1 MNDSRSGLAMGA
13 GAYLCWGLFPL
24 YWPLLD
30 PAGSLEALA
39 HRIVWSLVF
48 VGVLLSVTHRW
59 DAFRAIWSDRRRIG
73 FLGLAS
79 VVIAINWGAF
89 IYGVTNDKVIETSL
103 GYFINPLVTV
113 LLGVF
118 VLQETLRRAQWVA
131 VAIGAVAV
139 VILTVDYGRLPYVA
153 LTVAFSFATYGFLKK
168 KAQLGAVEALGV
180 ETLLLTP
187 VALAYLGVL
196 EANGTLSFGHEG
208 LPNAL
213 LLAGTGI
220 ITAIPLLL
228 FGGAATRLRLTSI
241 GLLQYLAPILQF
253 IFGLL
258 LFQEAMTTSRWIG
271 FVLVWIALVIFT
283 VDVLSGRRRTPRAG
297 ENMAVSPAEC
307 DVPVVVR
314 AELRPERHAHAV
326 TDPSR

>member
-1 MNDSRSGLAMGA
+1 VNDSRSGLAMGA

-24 YWPLLD
+24 YWPLLH

-48 VGVLLSVTHRW
+48 VGLLLTVTHRW
-59 DAFRAIWSDRRRIG
+59 SAFRAMWKDRRRVA

-79 VVIAINWGAF
+79 VVIAVNWGAF

-118 VLQETLRRAQWVA
+118 VLRETLRRTQWVA

-168 KAQLGAVEALGV
+168 KAQLGAVEALGA

-187 VALAYLGVL
+187 VALAYLGFL
-196 EANGTLSFGHEG
+196 EANGTLSFGHQG
-208 LPNAL
+208 VPNAL

-220 ITAIPLLL
+220 VTAIPLLM

-253 IFGLL
+253 VFGLL
-258 LFQEAMTTSRWIG
+258 LFHEPMGTARWIG

-283 VDVLSGRRRTPRAG
+283 VDVLGGRRRVLHQSA
-297 ENMAVSPAEC
+297 ENVAA
-307 DVPVVVR
+307 
-314 AELRPERHAHAV
+314 
-326 TDPSR
+326 

>member
-1 MNDSRSGLAMGA
+1 
-13 GAYLCWGLFPL
+13 
-24 YWPLLD
+24 
-30 PAGSLEALA
+30 
-39 HRIVWSLVF
+39 VF
-48 VGVLLSVTHRW
+48 VVLLLTVTHRW
-59 DAFRAIWSDRRRIG
+59 SAFRAIWSDRRRVG
-73 FLGLAS
+73 FLALAAA
-79 VVIAINWGAF
+79 VITINWGTF
-89 IYGVTNDKVIETSL
+89 IYGVTHDKVIETSL

-118 VLQETLRRAQWVA
+118 VLRETLRRAQWVA

-168 KAQLGAVEALGV
+168 KAQLGAVEALGA

-187 VALAYLGVL
+187 IALTYLGVL
-196 EANGTLSFGHEG
+196 EANGTLAFGHEG

-241 GLLQYLAPILQF
+241 GLLQYLAPVLQF

-258 LFQEAMTTSRWIG
+258 LFQEPMGTARWIG

-283 VDVLSGRRRTPRAG
+283 IDVLSGRRRILGRAA
-297 ENMAVSPAEC
+297 ENVAA
-307 DVPVVVR
+307 
-314 AELRPERHAHAV
+314 
-326 TDPSR
+326 

>member
-1 MNDSRSGLAMGA
+1 MGV

-30 PAGSLEALA
+30 PAGSIEALS

-48 VGVLLSVTHRW
+48 VALLLTVTHRW
-59 DAFRAIWSDRRRIG
+59 GAFRAIWSDRRRVG
-73 FLGLAS
+73 FLALAA
-79 VVIAINWGAF
+79 VVITINWGTF
-89 IYGVTNDKVIETSL
+89 IYGVTHDKVIETSL

-118 VLQETLRRAQWVA
+118 VLHETLRRAQWVA

-139 VILTVDYGRLPYVA
+139 VILTIDYGRLPYVA
-153 LTVAFSFATYGFLKK
+153 LTVAFSFGTYGFLKK
-168 KAQLGAVEALGV
+168 KAQLGAVEALGA

-187 VALAYLGVL
+187 IALVYLGVL
-196 EANGTLSFGHEG
+196 EANGTLSFGHQG
-208 LPNAL
+208 VPNAL

-220 ITAIPLLL
+220 VTAIPLLL

-253 IFGLL
+253 IFGLI
-258 LFQEAMTTSRWIG
+258 LFHEAMTTARWVG

-283 VDVLSGRRRTPRAG
+283 VDVLGGRRRVLHQAA
-297 ENMAVSPAEC
+297 ENVAA
-307 DVPVVVR
+307 
-314 AELRPERHAHAV
+314 
-326 TDPSR
+326 

>member
-30 PAGSLEALA
+30 PAGSLEALS

-48 VGVLLSVTHRW
+48 VALLLTVTHRW
-59 DAFRAIWSDRRRIG
+59 HAFRAIWKDRRRVA

-79 VVIAINWGAF
+79 VVIALNWGAF

-118 VLQETLRRAQWVA
+118 VLHETLRRAQWVA
-131 VAIGAVAV
+131 VAIGTVAV

-168 KAQLGAVEALGV
+168 KAQLGAVEALGA

-187 VALAYLGVL
+187 IAFAYLGFL

-208 LPNAL
+208 WVNAL

-253 IFGLL
+253 IFGLV
-258 LFQEAMTTSRWIG
+258 LFHEAMTTARWIG

-283 VDVLSGRRRTPRAG
+283 IDVLGGRRRVLHRAA
-297 ENMAVSPAEC
+297 ENVAA
-307 DVPVVVR
+307 
-314 AELRPERHAHAV
+314 
-326 TDPSR
+326 

>member
-1 MNDSRSGLAMGA
+1 MNESRSGLAMGA
-13 GAYLCWGLFPL
+13 GAYLCWGIFPL

-39 HRIVWSLVF
+39 HRVAWSLLV
-48 VGVLLSVTHRW
+48 VGLLLTVTSRW
-59 DAFRAIWSDRRRIG
+59 EAFRAIWSDRRRVVY
-73 FLGLAS
+73 LGLAS

-89 IYGVTNDKVIETSL
+89 IYGVTHDKVIETSL

-118 VLQETLRRAQWVA
+118 VLHETLRRPQWVA

-139 VILTVDYGRLPYVA
+139 VILTVDYGRPPYVA

-168 KAQLGAVEALGV
+168 KLQLGAVEALGA

-187 VALAYLGVL
+187 VALAYLGFL
-196 EANGTLSFGHEG
+196 EANGTLSFGHQG
-208 LPNAL
+208 LSNAL
-213 LLAGTGI
+213 LLAGTGVV
-220 ITAIPLLL
+220 TVLPLLM

-253 IFGLL
+253 VFGLL
-258 LFQEAMTTSRWIG
+258 LFNEPMGTARWIG

-283 VDVLSGRRRTPRAG
+283 VDVLRGRRRVLDRAA
-297 ENMAVSPAEC
+297 ENVAA
-307 DVPVVVR
+307 
-314 AELRPERHAHAV
+314 
-326 TDPSR
+326 

>member
-1 MNDSRSGLAMGA
+1 MGA

-48 VGVLLSVTHRW
+48 VGLLLTITHRW
-59 DAFRAIWSDRRRIG
+59 AAFRAIWSDRRRVG

-79 VVIAINWGAF
+79 VVIAVNWGAF

-168 KAQLGAVEALGV
+168 KARLGAVEALGV

-241 GLLQYLAPILQF
+241 GLLQYLAPVLQF

-258 LFQEAMTTSRWIG
+258 LFQEAMTTPRWIG

-283 VDVLSGRRRTPRAG
+283 VDVFSGRRRVPRAA
-297 ENMAVSPAEC
+297 ETMTASPAEC

-314 AELRPERHAHAV
+314 AEARPQDLSQGV
-326 TDPSR
+326 TDLSR

>member
-1 MNDSRSGLAMGA
+1 MGA

-39 HRIVWSLVF
+39 HRILWSLVF
-48 VGVLLSVTHRW
+48 VGLLLTASRRW
-59 DAFRAIWSDRRRIG
+59 EAFRAIWTDRRRIG
-73 FLGLAS
+73 FLALAS
-79 VVIAINWGAF
+79 AVIAVNWGAF
-89 IYGVTNDKVIETSL
+89 IYGVTHDKVIETSL

-118 VLQETLRRAQWVA
+118 VLSETLRRAQWVA
-131 VAIGAVAV
+131 VGIGAVAV
-139 VILTVDYGRLPYVA
+139 VILTADYGRLPYVA

-168 KAQLGAVEALGV
+168 KAQLGAVEALGA

-187 VALAYLGVL
+187 IALAYLGVL
-196 EANGTLSFGHEG
+196 EANGTLAFGHEG
-208 LPNAL
+208 TANAL

-241 GLLQYLAPILQF
+241 GLLQYLAPVLQF
-253 IFGLL
+253 VFGLL
-258 LFQEAMTTSRWIG
+258 LFQEPMGTARWIG

-283 VDVLSGRRRTPRAG
+283 VDVLHSSRRRVLERSA
-297 ENMAVSPAEC
+297 ENIAA
-307 DVPVVVR
+307 
-314 AELRPERHAHAV
+314 
-326 TDPSR
+326 

>member
-1 MNDSRSGLAMGA
+1 MGA

-30 PAGSLEALA
+30 PAGSIEALS

-48 VGVLLSVTHRW
+48 VALLLTVTHRW
-59 DAFRAIWSDRRRIG
+59 GAFRAIWSDRRRVG
-73 FLGLAS
+73 FLALAA
-79 VVIAINWGAF
+79 VVITINWGTF
-89 IYGVTNDKVIETSL
+89 IYGVTHDKVIETSL

-118 VLQETLRRAQWVA
+118 VLHETLRRAQWVA

-139 VILTVDYGRLPYVA
+139 IILTIDYGRLPYVA

-168 KAQLGAVEALGV
+168 KAQLGAVEALGA

-187 VALAYLGVL
+187 IALVYLGVL
-196 EANGTLSFGHEG
+196 EANGTLSFGHQG
-208 LPNAL
+208 VPNAL

-220 ITAIPLLL
+220 VTAIPLLL

-253 IFGLL
+253 IFGLI
-258 LFQEAMTTSRWIG
+258 LFHEAMTTARWVG

-283 VDVLSGRRRTPRAG
+283 VDVLGGRRRVLHRAA
-297 ENMAVSPAEC
+297 ENVAA
-307 DVPVVVR
+307 
-314 AELRPERHAHAV
+314 
-326 TDPSR
+326 